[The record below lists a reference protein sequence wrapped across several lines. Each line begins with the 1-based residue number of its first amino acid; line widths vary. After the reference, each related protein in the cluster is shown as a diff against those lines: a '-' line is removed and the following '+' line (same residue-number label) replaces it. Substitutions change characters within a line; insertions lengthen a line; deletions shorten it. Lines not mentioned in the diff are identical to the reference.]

1 MAHLNKS
8 LKLMTRAERVLAYT
22 AKLVS
27 IGKRYRIALL
37 PANLVHDVRYAVRI
51 ARQNPGSTLAA
62 FVALALGIGSTTAIF
77 SVADAVILR
86 PLPVKDPDRIV
97 RLFETKG
104 SVRQADISMADYLDW
119 KANLK
124 SIDGLAIYRESQA
137 NLTGTSFPERVRLFI
152 CESTL
157 LPLLGLGL
165 VRGRN
170 FRPQENEPGHDAV
183 AILSSSFWQRHFG
196 GQDVLGKKILLDD
209 KPHTVVGVLRDGF
222 FVLGDRDI
230 FVPVV
235 FDLSQ
240 PQNARGY
247 HQYSAVGKLRKS
259 VSLAQADA
267 ELAAIAK
274 SVASEYPK
282 QNAGIGAL
290 AVTLQDSIAGEIRP
304 VLIML
309 FGAVTCV
316 LLIACGNVANLLL
329 ARTSSRQREV
339 SVRMAIGASR
349 ARVCR
354 QLLTESV
361 LLSCSAALAGVALA
375 AIAVRIVRSLENTR
389 IPHPETITVNWRVL
403 LFAVGTG
410 VVTGIV
416 FGVAPA
422 LGLSMTRVNDTLKQ
436 SGGRAT
442 ESRGQH
448 RLRRLFVGL
457 ETAVAVLLLIESG
470 LLIKSFVKASGT
482 NPGFQTDHLIT
493 LEISLPESRYG
504 RPGSVGPFVHNAIK
518 RIRSIPGMRAAAI
531 GTNLPFLGSGLS
543 SILLDGRPADQN
555 LDSQFVQ
562 YNGVSPGYFQTLQ
575 IRILSGR
582 DFSFRDTVNS
592 VPVVIVNEALA
603 HRFFAGQNPIGHH
616 LAYSAD
622 HPHWKEIIGVVA
634 DVRQHGVESGTVPE
648 VFTPLAQDEFKW
660 LAIAARTN
668 GDPLRFTKAIQVQVH
683 QVDPELAVFMP
694 ATMEQIINRQ
704 LGWRAFHTSLL
715 IAFACIA
722 ITLACIGIYAVVAYS
737 VTQRV
742 NEIGVR
748 IAMGAERSDILRM
761 IVRQGVMPALVGAIA
776 GVVCSVGMSR
786 LLSQLLYEVKPTD
799 PLTYFSAIALLLMV
813 ALAAAYFPARRAAS
827 VDPAQALRYQ

>member
-1 MAHLNKS
+1 VN
-8 LKLMTRAERVLAYT
+8 
-22 AKLVS
+22 
-27 IGKRYRIALL
+27 
-37 PANLVHDVRYAVRI
+37 DVRYATRI

-62 FVALALGIGSTTAIF
+62 FVALTLGIGATTAIF
-77 SVADAVILR
+77 SVADSVMLR
-86 PLPVKDPDRIV
+86 PLPIKDPDRIV
-97 RLFETKG
+97 RIFETKW
-104 SVRQADISMADYLDW
+104 SARQADISMTDYVDW
-119 KANLK
+119 KANLR
-124 SIDGLAIYRESQA
+124 SFDGLAIYRESQA
-137 NLTGTSFPERVRLFI
+137 NLTGASLPERVRIFI
-152 CESTL
+152 CESTM
-157 LPLLGLGL
+157 LPLLGTGL

-170 FRPQENEPGHDAV
+170 FLPQENEPGHDAV

-196 GQDVLGKKILLDD
+196 GQDVLGKSILLDD
-209 KPHTVVGVLRDGF
+209 KPHTIVGVLKDGF

-230 FVPVV
+230 FVPVT
-235 FDLSQ
+235 FDLTQ

-247 HQYSAVGKLRKS
+247 HQYSSLGRLRKG
-259 VSLAQADA
+259 VSLAQANA
-267 ELAAIAK
+267 ELAATAR
-274 SVASEYPK
+274 SLAAEYPK
-282 QNAGIGAL
+282 QNAGVGAL
-290 AVTLQDSIAGEIRP
+290 AIMLQDSITAEIRP

-329 ARTSSRQREV
+329 ARATGRQREV
-339 SVRMAIGASR
+339 SVRMALGASR

-361 LLSCSAALAGVALA
+361 LLSCSATLAGVGFAI
-375 AIAVRIVRSLENTR
+375 IAVRIVRSLENTR
-389 IPHPETITVNWRVL
+389 IPHPGTITVDWRVL

-422 LGLSMTRVNDTLKQ
+422 LGLSKTHVNDTLKL

-448 RLRRLFVGL
+448 RLRQLFIGV
-457 ETAVAVLLLIESG
+457 ETAIAVLLLIESG
-470 LLIKSFVKASGT
+470 LLIKSFVRASST

-493 LEISLPESRYG
+493 LQISLPESRYS
-504 RPGSVGPFVHNAIK
+504 RPGTVGPLVYSAVE
-518 RIRSIPGMRAAAI
+518 RIRSIPGVRAAAI
-531 GTNLPFLGSGLS
+531 GTNLPFLGSGLC
-543 SILLDGRPADQN
+543 SILIEGRPANKN

-562 YNGVSPGYFQTLQ
+562 FNGVSPGYFQALQ
-575 IRILSGR
+575 ISMLSGR

-592 VPVVIVNEALA
+592 VPVVIVNEAFV

-616 LAYSAD
+616 LAYSVD
-622 HPHWKEIIGVVA
+622 HPHWKEIIGIVA
-634 DVRQHGVESGTVPE
+634 DVRQHGLETGAVPE

-668 GDPLRFTKAIQVQVH
+668 GNPLNFTKAIEAQVH
-683 QVDPELAVFMP
+683 QVDPELAVFL
-694 ATMEQIINRQ
+694 ARTMEQIITRE

-715 IAFACIA
+715 IVFACIA

-748 IAMGAERSDILRM
+748 IAVGAERSDILRM
-761 IVRQGVMPALVGAIA
+761 IVRQGVTPALLGAVT
-776 GVVCSVGMSR
+776 GVICSIGMSR
-786 LLSQLLYEVKPTD
+786 LLSQLLYDVQPTD
-799 PLTYFSAIALLLMV
+799 PLTYFSSIALLLMV

-827 VDPAQALRYQ
+827 VDPSQALRYQ